1 MYVDV
6 VAPAPVGLPRSHD
19 LGRVEVVDHPGGT
32 DFPQDP
38 VDQARRHAK
47 VTRRLAECEQ
57 LHRTQSRS
65 ASRVHSSPAFS
76 EPLTLGASGC
86 SDSGF
91 AATVPSSRN
100 ANAMTSDGETSSSTY
115 GEWVVAMI
123 WVSLKSSSVS
133 SSLIIRASSICA
145 RGWSE

>member
-1 MYVDV
+1 M
-6 VAPAPVGLPRSHD
+6 PAEHD
-19 LGRVEVVDHPGGT
+19 AGCIEIVNHPGGT

-38 VDQARRHAK
+38 VDQTRHQAK
-47 VTRRLAECEQ
+47 VARRLAERDQ

-91 AATVPSSRN
+91 AATVPSSRS
-100 ANAMTSDGETSSSTY
+100 ANAMTSEGETSSSTN
-115 GEWVVAMI
+115 GECVVATI
-123 WVSLKSSSVS
+123 WVSLNSSSAS
-133 SSLIIRASSICA
+133 SSL
-145 RGWSE
+145 